1 MVLAS
6 ASFFGGAWAGT
17 GVLRYRSWI
26 QRFVARSLMPT
37 KRQRCWLPPLG
48 ARVPASSTLR
58 TSASGIGSGRM
69 YRRARWVYIASK
81 RPSSSAISLLLP
93 ARVQRGP
100 VARSVE
106 DDAAVDVEG
115 LPGDVARARR
125 REEHGQGGDVL
136 GLVRAPE
143 RDRGVA
149 PPLHLVD
156 RDALRGG
163 ARPQILVRQRADGG
177 ARADGVHVDVVLG
190 ELERRQARHADD
202 GALAAGVDRVR
213 GAGEPLACDGG
224 DVHDHAAAPG
234 DHLARDALQAEE
246 DALAVDPHDAVPV
259 LFGEIHDVGAARDAG
274 VVDEDIDLAEGV
286 DGLADHPVDALEVAD
301 VGPEG
306 QALAAERADG
316 VGRRLGGP
324 LLEVDRYDVRAAL
337 RQGQRR
343 RAADAARGTGDDRD
357 TIGERLARVGHR

>member
-136 GLVRAPE
+136 GLVRGPE

-149 PPLHLVD
+149 PPLYLVD

-177 ARADGVHVDVVLG
+177 AGADGVHVDVVLG

-213 GAGEPLACDGG
+213 GAGEPLARDGG
-224 DVHDHAAAPG
+224 YVHDHAAAPG
-234 DHLARDALQAEE
+234 DHLARDPLQTEE

-259 LFGEIHDVGAARDAG
+259 VFGEIHDVSATGDSG
-274 VVDEDIDLAEGV
+274 VVHEHVDPAERVGDATDRPIDAREIS
-286 DGLADHPVDALEVAD
+286 D
-301 VGPEG
+301 VGTERETLAPESAHG
-306 QALAAERADG
+306 AGGGFDGALVEIDG
-316 VGRRLGGP
+316 DDVGATPRKR
-324 LLEVDRYDVRAAL
+324 
-337 RQGQRR
+337 QRR
-343 RAADAARGTGDDRD
+343 RLADAA
-357 TIGERLARVGHR
+357 A